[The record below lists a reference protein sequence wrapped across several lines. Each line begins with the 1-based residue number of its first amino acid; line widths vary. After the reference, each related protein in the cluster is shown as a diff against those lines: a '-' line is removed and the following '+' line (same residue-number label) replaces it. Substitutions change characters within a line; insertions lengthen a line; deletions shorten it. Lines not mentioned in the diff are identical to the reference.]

1 VGQFGDFG
9 NGRSSERGREITRV
23 LTVGH
28 GTLDAASFAALVSAA
43 HIDHLAD
50 IRSVPRSR
58 AHPHFWKER
67 MATWIPDL
75 AGAGYDWRPEL
86 GGFRKP
92 RPESLNVALRHPSF
106 RGYADY
112 METEEFANALAKLV
126 RDADVQELAIMC
138 SETLWWRCHR
148 RLVSDALVL
157 LHGAEVRHLMHDGS
171 LKEHRLTPGVGRIS
185 KATLRYDDK
194 SWKG

>member
-1 VGQFGDFG
+1 MGQLGRPG

-28 GTLDAASFAALVSAA
+28 GALDAASFAALIRGAR
-43 HIDHLAD
+43 IERLAD
-50 IRSVPRSR
+50 VRSVPRSR

-75 AGAGYDWRPEL
+75 AGARYDWRPAL

-112 METEEFANALAKLV
+112 METGGFVNALTEIV
-126 RDADVQELAIMC
+126 RDAETQDLAVMC
-138 SETLWWRCHR
+138 SESLWWRCHR
-148 RLVSDALVL
+148 RLIADALVL
-157 LHGAEVRHLMHDGS
+157 LHGAEVCHLMHDGS
-171 LKEHRLTPGVGRIS
+171 LKEHRLTSGVRRIS
-185 KATLRYDDK
+185 KTTLRYDDE
-194 SWKG
+194 S

>member
-1 VGQFGDFG
+1 MGQFGDAG

-28 GTLDAASFAALVSAA
+28 GTLDAAGFAALVRGAQ
-43 HIDHLAD
+43 IERIAD
-50 IRSVPRSR
+50 VRSVPRSR

-67 MATWIPDL
+67 MGTWIPDL
-75 AGAGYDWRPEL
+75 AGAGYDWRPAL

-92 RPESLNVALRHPSF
+92 RPESLNVSLRHPSF

-112 METEEFANALAKLV
+112 METDDFVNALTDLV
-126 RDADVQELAIMC
+126 RDAGVQRLAIMC

-148 RLVSDALVL
+148 RLISDALVL
-157 LHGAEVRHLMHDGS
+157 LHGAEVRHLMHDGA
-171 LKEHRLTPGVGRIS
+171 LKEHRLTPGVRCLS
-185 KATLRYDDK
+185 KATLRYDGE
-194 SWKG
+194 SC